1 MIYKAILPR
10 LKNKC
15 KRINTICLWS
25 GSCVEAVERAV
36 AETDVGGVL
45 PLGRLHS
52 LLNIINIVMQK
63 LGHLILSYLPK
74 VLQID
79 PAVCHRLRVHSA
91 GPKGAGKS
99 RPLRF
104 TFTFNGSSLNIVSCN
119 LIGVG
124 FQCYLMFCISFY
136 IYNCFLL
143 VIKHF
148 E

>member
-74 VLQID
+74 VLQILLCVT
-79 PAVCHRLRVHSA
+79 AS
-91 GPKGAGKS
+91 
-99 RPLRF
+99 
-104 TFTFNGSSLNIVSCN
+104 VST
-119 LIGVG
+119 LLDQREQVS
-124 FQCYLMFCISFY
+124 QDLYDSHLLLMA
-136 IYNCFLL
+136 L
-143 VIKHF
+143 H
-148 E
+148 